1 MLSEWIKTED
11 PAIVMLSIRDA
22 LQIKN
27 TDRSKGM
34 GENES
39 STNSRCWKTEAAKF
53 LSDETDSKQRL
64 LLKKDFF
71 NCRGKT

>member
-34 GENES
+34 GE
-39 STNSRCWKTEAAKF
+39 CWKTEAAKF